1 MTLETNA
8 MAIPEGYWKNPKGA
22 YVPLDTIK
30 LEHQEEDALVRQIV
44 GTARHLNRSLAK
56 FKSDAPGDVQA
67 FRDLIAEKYGAK
79 RGGKKGNM
87 TLLTYDGT
95 LAVQVAISEHISFG
109 PELEAAK
116 SLIDQCI
123 SKWSEGANQN
133 LQVLVDDAFQVD
145 KEGKIS
151 TSRVLAL
158 RRSNI
163 EDENWQ
169 RAMDAISDA
178 VRVTGSKTY
187 LRIYERDP
195 MTGTQTPISLDL
207 AAV

>member
-1 MTLETNA
+1 MTHEANTQ
-8 MAIPEGYWKNPKGA
+8 AIPTGFWKNPKGA
-22 YVPLDTIK
+22 YVPLETIK
-30 LEHQEEDALVRQIV
+30 LEHQEEDALVKEIV
-44 GTARHLNRSLAK
+44 ESARFLNKGLVR
-56 FKSDAPGDVQA
+56 FKANALGDVQA

-95 LAVQVAISEHISFG
+95 LSVQVAISEHISFG

-133 LQVLVDDAFQVD
+133 LRVLVDDAFQVD

-163 EDENWQ
+163 EDEDWQ
-169 RAMDAISDA
+169 RAMEAISDA

-195 MTGTQTPISLDL
+195 MTGLQTPISLDL